1 MSDPQPAGAQPPGDE
16 FIGQQVDQYQIV
28 RELGRGGMATVYLAR
43 QLNMNR
49 QVAIKILPR
58 IFLHD
63 PQFIERFKREVQLIA
78 ELEHPHIL
86 PVYDFGEYEGIPFI
100 VMRYLAGGSLRD
112 LINDGLPPLDD
123 LRRPFEQLCS
133 ALDFAHGEGIIHR
146 DLKPSNVMLDDHG
159 NAYLSDFGIA
169 QILQDAGRLTGSAVI
184 GTPAY
189 MSPEQAEGRPLD
201 ARSDVYALGVVLFEM
216 VTGREPFQA
225 DTPMAMLLKQ
235 ITEPMPSPRAYR
247 PDLPDAVDRVILRAT
262 LKDPA
267 ARYPSALEFSRAL
280 DDALNQL
287 SPEQTSTRLPLPPS
301 VEHTY
306 VPGSAAFD
314 TGSDLAAP
322 VSGTAIG
329 PDENMA
335 TVIGDEA
342 PDVAQPVRRPTP
354 PPSTPAQPAPARP
367 VPTTAPPEQTVA
379 QPSTGRGRLW
389 LGLVALVVVVVAAG
403 AILLGSGVLNPA
415 PVEGVILTAAPPTPF
430 PGADTY
436 RGPGNV
442 YVVSMPGG
450 WQKQDGSSGDE
461 TFVLWRA
468 SGNQAFAAL
477 RLLPPT
483 GEDAA
488 AFNRWIESYNS
499 QHFSDARYF
508 TAIDRAS
515 QPDGS
520 LRASYRVPQP
530 EALYEDFGPGQLDL
544 FFSHQGQ
551 FYVVAEMF
559 TADGADVEQLLP
571 QMQAAL
577 ASIYVDP
584 AVADASEP
592 AT

>member
-1 MSDPQPAGAQPPGDE
+1 MSDSQPQTPGDE

-112 LINDGLPPLDD
+112 LLNDSLPPLDD
-123 LRRPFEQLCS
+123 LRRPFDQLCS

-247 PDLPDAVDRVILRAT
+247 PDLPEAIDRVILRAT

-267 ARYPSALEFSRAL
+267 ARYPSALEFAHAL
-280 DDALNQL
+280 HEALSVL
-287 SPEQTSTRLPLPPS
+287 TPMQTSTRLPLPPS
-301 VEHTY
+301 VEPTY
-306 VPGSAAFD
+306 VPG
-314 TGSDLAAP
+314 AAP
-322 VSGTAIG
+322 LDSGVKASAPGVTG

-335 TVIGDEA
+335 TLIGDDA
-342 PDVAQPVRRPTP
+342 PAGTARPITTP
-354 PPSTPAQPAPARP
+354 PAVSRPAQPAPAGS
-367 VPTTAPPEQTVA
+367 TAPGEATLPQA
-379 QPSTGRGRLW
+379 RAGRGRLW
-389 LGLVALVVVVVAAG
+389 LGLAALLIVVLGGG
-403 AILLGSGVLNPA
+403 ALLLASGALNAA
-415 PVEGVILTAAPPTPF
+415 PVNVLVMTAAPPTPF

-436 RGPGNV
+436 RGPQNG

-450 WQKQDGSSGDE
+450 WQKQDESSADE

-468 SGNQAFAAL
+468 PGSQAFAAL
-477 RLLPPT
+477 RLLPPS
-483 GEDAA
+483 GDDSA
-488 AFNRWIESYNS
+488 AFNRWIEIYSS
-499 QHFSDARYF
+499 QRFGDERYF
-508 TAIDRAS
+508 TPIDRAA

-520 LRASYRVPQP
+520 LRASYRLPQP
-530 EALYEDFGPGQLDL
+530 GALYEAFGPGQLDL
-544 FFSHQGQ
+544 FYSRQGRY
-551 FYVVAEMF
+551 YVVVELF
-559 TADGADVEQLLP
+559 TADGVDEAQLLP

-577 ASIYVDP
+577 ASVYVDP
-584 AVADASEP
+584 AVADAAGS
-592 AT
+592 